1 MSKFQI
7 SWPKVTRPGSEL
19 GDLARTSHLPAA
31 SAPDPAG
38 RSLGW
43 FSANGSRVTLERPG
57 RLNATGLLYV
67 CVIGLTGCA
76 TSAELDSLRAEV
88 ARANAIAAR
97 AEASVSRTQNQLAA
111 LKASSEPPEV
121 ISSPPAPPASTST
134 ATVTS
139 GYKWGKLQQ
148 T

>member
-7 SWPKVTRPGSEL
+7 SWPGFTCPG
-19 GDLARTSHLPAA
+19 R
-31 SAPDPAG
+31 
-38 RSLGW
+38 
-43 FSANGSRVTLERPG
+43 RVTLERPG
-57 RLNATGLLYV
+57 TLNATGLLYI

-97 AEASVSRTQNQLAA
+97 AEANVSRTQDQLAAA

-121 ISSPPAPPASTST
+121 ISSPPALPASIPT

-139 GYKWGKLQQ
+139 GYKWGKLHQN
-148 T
+148 